1 MNTAGELAGNIKL
14 GDLEG
19 GGMMPMMMMQGQNML
34 NGVLP
39 DQPQSKNRSTLPPE
53 FRNLDTLDEPVC
65 ETIVC
70 TNQTTKLC
78 YRKEIWRKF
87 GTSYASWSTLSLPF
101 STTTDREK
109 SEIVS

>member
-1 MNTAGELAGNIKL
+1 MNTLNTAGELAGNIKL
-14 GDLEG
+14 DLEG

-70 TNQTTKLC
+70 TNQPL
-78 YRKEIWRKF
+78 
-87 GTSYASWSTLSLPF
+87 SYAI
-101 STTTDREK
+101 EK
-109 SEIVS
+109 RSGENLVQATRRDQPSHSHFQRRQTERNQKL